1 MKCIQMFPQ
10 ATWKHGQF
18 SLALLYSGTNFNDK
32 NCERSGH
39 SKPLKFYNHGSRVD
53 ILINPSYGHVCGFW
67 VLFVKH
73 MLLLAREAFHKAIR
87 YACLHQLS
95 SPGKRRPA

>member
-18 SLALLYSGTNFNDK
+18 LLALLYSVTNFNDK

-53 ILINPSYGHVCGFW
+53 ILINPFLWPCVW
-67 VLFVKH
+67 VLGSFCETYV
-73 MLLLAREAFHKAIR
+73 AIS
-87 YACLHQLS
+87 A
-95 SPGKRRPA
+95 